1 METIASRIIEVCNIK
16 ANGNMSAFARE
27 IGVTPA
33 YISKIK
39 NEPDRI
45 PSDRTI
51 ADICEKFGV
60 NPVWLRTGV
69 GEPFTPLS
77 RSEELAAIFER
88 MEVGDDAKSRLIRA
102 MARMPDE
109 AFPPFV
115 KFVEQLY
122 KNFTEE

>member
-1 METIASRIIEVCNIK
+1 METIASRIIDVCNIK
-16 ANGNMSAFARE
+16 SNGNMSAFARE

-33 YISKIK
+33 YISKLK
-39 NEPDRI
+39 NEPDRV

-60 NPVWLRTGV
+60 NEIWLRTGV

-77 RSEELAAIFER
+77 RSEELAAVFAN
-88 MEVGDDAKSRLIRA
+88 VQLADDDKSRLIRA

-109 AFPPFV
+109 AFPAFV
-115 KFVEQLY
+115 KFIEQLHA
-122 KNFTEE
+122 TLSEE

>member
-1 METIASRIIEVCNIK
+1 MQDRIKQVRQSEGLTQAEFAEKIGLSRNYIAMI
-16 ANGNMSAFARE
+16 E
-27 IGVTPA
+27 IGQR
-33 YISKIK
+33 
-39 NEPDRI
+39 E

-51 ADICEKFGV
+51 KDICRIFGV
-60 NPVWLRTGV
+60 NEIWLRTGV

-88 MEVGDDAKSRLIRA
+88 MEVGDDAKSRLVRA

>member
-1 METIASRIIEVCNIK
+1 MTTIGEQIRDARKALSLTQKEFSAALGMSENYIWQIEK
-16 ANGNMSAFARE
+16 GQRE
-27 IGVTPA
+27 
-33 YISKIK
+33 
-39 NEPDRI
+39 

-51 ADICEKFGV
+51 KDICRIFGV
-60 NPVWLRTGV
+60 NEIWLRTGV

-88 MEVGDDAKSRLIRA
+88 MEVGDDAKSQLIRA

-109 AFPPFV
+109 AFPSFV